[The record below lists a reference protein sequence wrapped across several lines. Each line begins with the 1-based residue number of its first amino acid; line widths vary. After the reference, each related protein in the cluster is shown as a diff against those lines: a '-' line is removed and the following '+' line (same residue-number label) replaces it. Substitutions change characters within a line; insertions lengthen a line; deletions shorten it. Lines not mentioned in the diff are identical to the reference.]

1 MNSIR
6 DILFNKF
13 QDQDF
18 SLEIS
23 NLITSLIM
31 ITAWI
36 LIGIIF
42 TIVIKYVLFKLFKI
56 KSRGARALTIGKL
69 FSSVTKYVIWFIIS
83 MIILVE
89 LQIDVTPFI
98 ASAGMIGL
106 IIGFGAQEIVKDFIS
121 GFFIIFEE
129 SFNVGDMIQ
138 VDGFKGV
145 VLELGLRTTRIKNWK
160 DEVKIIRNGDISSL
174 INFSKEDSIAVIDF
188 GVSYNTDLVKF
199 PKLMDKF
206 IKSIDGKYDDIIEKP
221 QFLGVVELDNSSIN
235 MRVIAKT
242 VAVKHF
248 QIERDIR
255 ADLVIFCSSN
265 NIEIPF
271 PQLVIHNE

>member
-31 ITAWI
+31 IAAWL
-36 LIGIIF
+36 LIGIIS
-42 TIVIKYVLFKLFKI
+42 TIIIKYVLFKLFKI

-69 FSSVTKYVIWFIIS
+69 FSSMTKYVIWFIIS
-83 MIILVE
+83 MIILSE

-106 IIGFGAQEIVKDFIS
+106 IIGFGAQEVVKDFIS

-160 DEVKIIRNGDISSL
+160 DEVKIIRNGDIDSL

-206 IKSIDGKYDDIIEKP
+206 IKSIDGKYDNIIEKP

-255 ADLVIFCSSN
+255 SDLVIFCSSN

>member
-13 QDQDF
+13 QDHDL

-31 ITAWI
+31 IAAWL
-36 LIGIIF
+36 LIGIIS
-42 TIVIKYVLFKLFKI
+42 TIIIKYVLFKLFKI

-69 FSSVTKYVIWFIIS
+69 FSSMTKYVIWFIIS
-83 MIILVE
+83 MIILIE

-106 IIGFGAQEIVKDFIS
+106 IIGFGAQEVVKDFIS

-160 DEVKIIRNGDISSL
+160 DEVKIIRNGDIDSL

-206 IKSIDGKYDDIIEKP
+206 IKSIEGKYDNIIEKP

-255 ADLVIFCSSN
+255 SDLVIFCSAN

>member
-6 DILFNKF
+6 DLLYKKF
-13 QDQDF
+13 IGLDF

-23 NLITSLIM
+23 DLITSAIM
-31 ITAWI
+31 ILIWI
-36 LIGIIF
+36 LIGIIL
-42 TIVIKYVLFKLFKI
+42 TITIKYILFRLFKI
-56 KSRGARALTIGKL
+56 KARGPRAITIGKL
-69 FSSVTKYVIWFIIS
+69 FSSAAKYIIWFIIL
-83 MIILVE
+83 MIILIE

-106 IIGFGAQEIVKDFIS
+106 IIGFGAQEIVRDFIS

-129 SFNVGDMIQ
+129 SFNVGDVIQ

-160 DEVKIIRNGDISSL
+160 DEIKIIRNGDIGSL
-174 INFSKEDSIAVIDF
+174 INFSKEDSIAIIDF

-199 PKLMDKF
+199 PKLMAKF
-206 IKSIDGKYDDIIEKP
+206 IESIDGKYDDIIDKP
-221 QFLGVVELDNSSIN
+221 KFLGVIELDDSSIN

-242 VAVKHF
+242 FALKHY

-255 ADLVIFCSSN
+255 SDLIIFCSAN

-271 PQLVIHNE
+271 PQMVIHNE